1 MIYLA
6 LGLLVLLSLLFL
18 ARWFRDAD
26 PGVVASKLRL
36 GGLVSG
42 LVLLVFLLV
51 TGRIALVWAAFLA
64 MLPWISRLRM
74 VMGILSFL
82 RRGAPG
88 QARPNT
94 PDRTQGTMTRAQAA
108 KILNVAPDATPEQI
122 RTAHREQ
129 MKRNHPDHGG
139 SHHIAQMLNQARDVL
154 LAQNP

>member
-6 LGLLVLLSLLFL
+6 LGLLALMSLLLL
-18 ARWFRDAD
+18 ARWFRDTE
-26 PGVVASKLRL
+26 PGVIASKLRL
-36 GGLVSG
+36 GGLIFG
-42 LVLLVFLLV
+42 LVLMVFLLV

-74 VMGILSFL
+74 VMGVLNFL
-82 RRGAPG
+82 GQKNPENAHADTPGRPPAQGA
-88 QARPNT
+88 
-94 PDRTQGTMTRAQAA
+94 MTRDQAA
-108 KILNVAPDATPEQI
+108 KILDVALDATPEQV

-154 LAQNP
+154 LN